1 MGWDW
6 QDRRPMHILLPLTL
20 LVTAPSFLT
29 GGFSARALM
38 LPETSAKCIRKNLV
52 LERIRGETVVEGS
65 KSGGDP
71 WGKGQR

>member
-1 MGWDW
+1 MGLAG
-6 QDRRPMHILLPLTL
+6 QVAHAHPFTSHL
-20 LVTAPSFLT
+20 AGHGSFLPHRWI
-29 GGFSARALM
+29 SPRALM
-38 LPETSAKCIRKNLV
+38 LPETPAKCIRKNLV